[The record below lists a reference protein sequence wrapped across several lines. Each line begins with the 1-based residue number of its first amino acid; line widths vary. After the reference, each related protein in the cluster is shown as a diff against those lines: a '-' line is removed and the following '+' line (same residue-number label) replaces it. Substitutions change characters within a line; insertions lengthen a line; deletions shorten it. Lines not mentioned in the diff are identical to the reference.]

1 MKKLSVIPMCV
12 AMLAMVSC
20 GGNSNEKG
28 NSKAA
33 KTKTKKDFSD
43 ETYVFEDGYKFK
55 KYTTDDSEAS
65 SGTADKLIVLQP
77 KDDAATSALGKGW
90 RMPVRPVK

>member
-12 AMLAMVSC
+12 AMLAMVSY

-33 KTKTKKDFSD
+33 K
-43 ETYVFEDGYKFK
+43 
-55 KYTTDDSEAS
+55 
-65 SGTADKLIVLQP
+65 LIVLQP
-77 KDDAATSALGKGW
+77 EDDAATSALGKGW
-90 RMPVRPVK
+90 RTPVRPVK